1 MPVSLNNTQVVFNDA
16 TTQTTAGVTSIVAGT
31 GISSSGGLTP
41 TIANTGVTSV
51 TAGTGISVSAGTG
64 GVTITNSSP
73 GGVTSLN
80 GQTGA
85 ITSTNYNAIGSY
97 FVATNSSYGP
107 NATIDSTISGSSLNI
122 QTSDGV
128 FASAGLTGTWRAMG
142 GSAVR
147 SNSGAG
153 LFVRIS

>member
-1 MPVSLNNTQVVFNDA
+1 MA
-16 TTQTTAGVTSIVAGT
+16 SIVIAGDT
-31 GISSSGGLTP
+31 SGT
-41 TIANTGVTSV
+41 VTLAAPA
-51 TAGTGISVSAGTG
+51 TAGTTTLTLPTTDGTVLTTTG
-64 GVTITNSSP
+64 GVVPGSNGNVLTSDGTNWTSAALP
-73 GGVTSLN
+73 AGGVTSLN

-97 FVATNSSYGP
+97 FVATNASYGP

-122 QTSDGV
+122 QTSDSV
-128 FASAGLTGTWRAMG
+128 FTSAGLTGTWRAMG